1 MAQILSLGGCDA
13 YVPAHEHEAR
23 VELADY
29 NGYLRTTASMRQ
41 REVRDV
47 GTVKVG
53 RLKQGQEATILLDV
67 TGAHDATIL
76 AACDLQCSDLD
87 LRLVTADGR
96 LIDLDEDEDSIP
108 RVSVAAR
115 KPEKLQLKVRMKS
128 CATSRCTF
136 AVSQFEYDDYKG
148 ATGTCFAVSPGG
160 LLMTSYHVVDD
171 GSEMTIAFPDGRK
184 GKATLLRRSEDNDLA
199 LLQTSVP
206 TPVWLPLA
214 TADDIK
220 VGMDAFT
227 VGFPEPDKLGSEAK
241 YTEGNVSSL
250 TGYEGEPTL
259 LQVSIPIQ
267 GGNSGGP
274 VVSYSG
280 RVLGVVEASLE
291 EDSEG
296 SPMQF
301 TNFAR
306 NARVAVPMS
315 AAWIS
320 TNTPDPSVGWRRIE
334 VWACCQSW
342 ALDGRNAVHYGV
354 SPVIHRNR
362 PWRPSASANCAMKE
376 VRSWNGSHAA
386 KRSR

>member
-1 MAQILSLGGCDA
+1 MLMTPRLLILSLSIVLPLAGCDA

-29 NGYLRTTASMRQ
+29 NGYLRTMASV
-41 REVRDV
+41 REREIRDIGAVR
-47 GTVKVG
+47 VG
-53 RLKQGQEATILLDV
+53 RLKHGEEVTLPLEV

-96 LIDLDEDEDSIP
+96 LIDLDEDEDAIP
-108 RVSVAAR
+108 RVSMVGR

-148 ATGTCFAVSPGG
+148 ATGTCFAVSPDG

-199 LLQTSVP
+199 LLQTPVP

-250 TGYEGEPTL
+250 TGYDGEPTL
-259 LQVSIPIQ
+259 LQVSIPVQ

-274 VVSYSG
+274 VMSYSG

-296 SPMQF
+296 SPMQL

-306 NARVAVPMS
+306 NARVAALLLPSQVTLPPQPP
-315 AAWIS
+315 AAS
-320 TNTPDPSVGWRRIE
+320 RAEAVQRALKAVCQVE
-334 VWACCQSW
+334 V
-342 ALDGRNAVHYGV
+342 
-354 SPVIHRNR
+354 
-362 PWRPSASANCAMKE
+362 E
-376 VRSWNGSHAA
+376 
-386 KRSR
+386 